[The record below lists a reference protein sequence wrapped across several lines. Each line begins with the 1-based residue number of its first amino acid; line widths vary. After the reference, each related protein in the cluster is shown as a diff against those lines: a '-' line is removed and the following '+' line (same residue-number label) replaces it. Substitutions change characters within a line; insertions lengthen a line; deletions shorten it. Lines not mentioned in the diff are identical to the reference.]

1 MVEGEEGME
10 SKNVQAP
17 ISEQKI
23 FKIMLWIV
31 FPVCGVFLLKNVIGG
46 NLTGIITVGITA
58 VVFSAALIIMR
69 VLKVSAEYQQLAA
82 AIGLTLVEFVISLN
96 SGSYYSDDFP
106 LLLAIIAMTALYFKP
121 KYTAIQLAVCDV
133 LLILLYMIHPEKA
146 ESLSQYIMC
155 VAIFNLAAFLIF
167 LTIKRG
173 RSYIAISENRAC
185 EAEKLLN
192 SLTKLGNEV
201 QENFENSTNRIEAL
215 RTTRKRL
222 DDNTAELKQ
231 GSEEI
236 MEGARDVANTC
247 DDVKTKVSATGEQVA
262 TLTEGVHNVED
273 ALAANQ
279 QNIEEMSQ
287 QIESVQ
293 SATRQVNQV
302 FHLLGEQMQRIFDVT
317 KQLDSIA
324 SSTNMLSLNASIEAT
339 RAGQNGAGFAVV
351 ASKVRDLAV
360 DSTACSSQVAGVVE
374 EMQSQIQE
382 TTRQLAEN
390 DAIIETSLTALNE
403 LQDGFR
409 KLTKQFG
416 SLYQSIENQ
425 NNNVSEVDAIFEQLR
440 SKIDEVCRFTENNK
454 NSVEAITDA
463 ILVYKEGV
471 EQMVDD
477 SMRVH
482 TLSSDML
489 KLSGVEE
496 A

>member
-1 MVEGEEGME
+1 ME
-10 SKNVQAP
+10 SKNVQSP

-23 FKIMLWIV
+23 FRIMLWIV

-46 NLTGIITVGITA
+46 NLTGIVTVGITV
-58 VVFSAALIIMR
+58 VVFCVALILMR

-121 KYTAIQLAVCDV
+121 KYTVIQLAVCDV
-133 LLILLYMIHPEKA
+133 LLILLYIIHPEKA

-155 VAIFNLAAFLIF
+155 AAIFNLAAFLIF

-192 SLTKLGNEV
+192 SLTQLGKEL
-201 QENFENSTNRIEAL
+201 QENWVNSTNRIETL

-236 MEGARDVANTC
+236 MEGAKDVAGTC
-247 DDVKTKVSATGEQVA
+247 DDVKTRVSATGKQVA

-293 SATRQVNQV
+293 SATRHINEV
-302 FHLLGEQMQRIFDVT
+302 FSLLGEQMQKIFDVT

-324 SSTNMLSLNASIEAT
+324 SSTNMLSLNASIEAA

-360 DSTACSSQVAGVVE
+360 DSTACSSQVAGLVE
-374 EMQSQIQE
+374 EMQNQIQE

-390 DAIIETSLTALNE
+390 DTIIETSLTALKE
-403 LQDGFR
+403 LQDGFGQ
-409 KLTKQFG
+409 LTKQFG
-416 SLYQSIENQ
+416 SLYQSIESQ
-425 NNNVSEVDAIFEQLR
+425 NKNVSEVDAIFEQLR
-440 SKIDEVCRFTENNK
+440 SKVDEVCHFTENNQ

-489 KLSGVEE
+489 KLSGVEK
-496 A
+496 AQPAQ

>member
-1 MVEGEEGME
+1 MG

-58 VVFSAALIIMR
+58 VLFSAALIIMR

-222 DDNTAELKQ
+222 DDNTAELKH
-231 GSEEI
+231 
-236 MEGARDVANTC
+236 MVAPP
-247 DDVKTKVSATGEQVA
+247 V
-262 TLTEGVHNVED
+262 L
-273 ALAANQ
+273 ALL
-279 QNIEEMSQ
+279 
-287 QIESVQ
+287 
-293 SATRQVNQV
+293 
-302 FHLLGEQMQRIFDVT
+302 HLLSKGDPLLL
-317 KQLDSIA
+317 QLYFTFKNCFRRACHIDQVL
-324 SSTNMLSLNASIEAT
+324 LSVPLNVQFAT
-339 RAGQNGAGFAVV
+339 
-351 ASKVRDLAV
+351 
-360 DSTACSSQVAGVVE
+360 
-374 EMQSQIQE
+374 
-382 TTRQLAEN
+382 
-390 DAIIETSLTALNE
+390 
-403 LQDGFR
+403 
-409 KLTKQFG
+409 
-416 SLYQSIENQ
+416 
-425 NNNVSEVDAIFEQLR
+425 
-440 SKIDEVCRFTENNK
+440 
-454 NSVEAITDA
+454 
-463 ILVYKEGV
+463 
-471 EQMVDD
+471 
-477 SMRVH
+477 
-482 TLSSDML
+482 
-489 KLSGVEE
+489 
-496 A
+496 